1 MPVTVVIGSQ
11 WGDEG
16 KGKIVDHLA
25 QKMDFVVRFNG
36 GPNAGHTVIN
46 EYGEFRLHLAPSGI
60 FNKEIVSIIG
70 NGVAV
75 DPEVLIEEIKGLKK
89 KGISCDN
96 LKLSDKAHLIL
107 PWHILRDELEEKE
120 RGINE
125 IGTTKRGVGPAFS
138 DKIGRFGLRMGDF
151 LDERGFREK
160 FSVAYQREND
170 LLGGKLNLSFD
181 SLLEKML
188 SFGSFLRP
196 YIAQTEF
203 ILWEAISKKKNI
215 LLEGAQGT
223 LLDID
228 FGTYPDVTSSACT
241 AASASQGSGISPREI
256 NKIIGIVKA
265 YATRVGGG
273 KQPFPTEMKEEIAS
287 PFRERTHEYG
297 TTTGRPRR
305 CGWLDAVLLKYAA
318 KINGFTSLA
327 LTRLDSLTGMEKIN
341 VCFNYVTEDGSTLPF
356 DRLSPSRLSHI
367 QPVYMEFAGWN
378 DFPKGCRKFSDLP
391 EEARSYARKV
401 EELVGVPVSFIST
414 GPKREDIIV
423 L

>member
-16 KGKIVDHLA
+16 KGKIVDYLS

-46 EYGEFRLHLAPSGI
+46 KYGKFRLHLTPSGI
-60 FNKEIVSIIG
+60 FNKTVVPIIG
-70 NGVAV
+70 NGVAI
-75 DPEVLIEEIKGLKK
+75 DPEILIEEIKGLKE
-89 KGISCDN
+89 KGVSCDN
-96 LKLSDKAHLIL
+96 LKLSDKAHIIL
-107 PWHILRDELEEKE
+107 PWHILRDKLEEKE
-120 RGINE
+120 RGANE

-138 DKIGRFGLRMGDF
+138 DKIGRFGLRMEDF

-188 SFGSFLRP
+188 SLGSFLRP

-203 ILWEAISKKKNI
+203 ILWEAISKKMNI

-228 FGTYPDVTSSACT
+228 FGTYPDVTSSGCT
-241 AASASQGSGISPREI
+241 VASASQGSGIPPKEI
-256 NKIIGIVKA
+256 NKAIGIVKA
-265 YATRVGGG
+265 YTTRVGGG
-273 KQPFPTEMKEEIAS
+273 KQPFPTEMEEGIAS

-297 TTTGRPRR
+297 ATTGRPRR
-305 CGWLDAVLLKYAA
+305 CGWIDAVLLKYAA

-327 LTRLDSLTGMEKIN
+327 LTRIDSLAGMEKIK
-341 VCFNYVTEDGSTLPF
+341 VCFKYKTKDGDILPF
-356 DRLSPSRLSHI
+356 TELSPSRLSRVK
-367 QPVYMEFAGWN
+367 PVYTELPGWKE
-378 DFPKGCRKFSDLP
+378 FPKKCQRFLDLP
-391 EEARSYARKV
+391 KNARSYIKKV
-401 EELVGVPVSFIST
+401 EELVGIPVKLIST
-414 GPKREDIIV
+414 GPKREEIIA